1 MKLRA
6 KNGFYLDRMQSQC
19 TCLWCNE
26 PFVSQR
32 SDSKYCCDSHKT
44 MASNKRQDER
54 RERERNYYEQQ
65 EQMRIARKKAATI
78 NSIKSPETISK
89 VLEEPSP
96 DVWAEFETSMKE
108 MVLKTELEHRLRD
121 QQRELDFFSKMFE
134 EIARRMKSCAQ
145 TGLIRYTDISAL
157 QYKVSRILN
166 DPKLHVIEKFQE
178 HLKFVEGTLAPY
190 IEELYVEYR
199 ESPAR
204 RLEFNPA
211 RNIIYGLEFLGTPVQ
226 FSVA

>member
-1 MKLRA
+1 MRTRA
-6 KNGFYLDRMQSQC
+6 KYGFRNDRRLSEC
-19 TCLWCNE
+19 TCEWCHQAYTA
-26 PFVSQR
+26 QR
-32 SDSKYCCDSHKT
+32 SDSKHCCDSHKT
-44 MASNKRQDER
+44 LASNARQDKK
-54 RERERNYYEQQ
+54 RERERIYYEQQ
-65 EQMRIARKKAATI
+65 EQLRILRKKAATA
-78 NSIKSPETISK
+78 NSIKPPQTTPK
-89 VLEEPSP
+89 VVAEPSP
-96 DVWAEFETSMKE
+96 DIWAEFEVNMKE
-108 MVLKTELEHRLRD
+108 MLIKTEQEQRLRD
-121 QQRELDFFSKMFE
+121 QQRELEGYSKMFE
-134 EIARRMKSCAQ
+134 EIAKRMKTCAKA
-145 TGLIRYTDISAL
+145 GLIRYTDISAL

-199 ESPAR
+199 ESRAR